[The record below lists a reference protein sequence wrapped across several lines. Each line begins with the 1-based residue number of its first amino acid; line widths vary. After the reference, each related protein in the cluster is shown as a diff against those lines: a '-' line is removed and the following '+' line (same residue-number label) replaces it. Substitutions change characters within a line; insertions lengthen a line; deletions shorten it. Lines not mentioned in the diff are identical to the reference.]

1 MTLAESIYYLL
12 RFSEMEERKI
22 YKTILVAT
30 DGSEP
35 AKHAV
40 EYAAVSAEKW
50 DAKLQILTVVPP
62 PPKVFN
68 EVTGFTPDY
77 SLDYEKA
84 MLGYHLN
91 ILDETKKWL
100 IEKHPTLNVSTQVK
114 KGYVP
119 EKILEASEAPDVD
132 LIVIGCRGLGR
143 LTGLFL
149 GSVSNYIVN
158 HCKKPI
164 LVVK

>member
-1 MTLAESIYYLL
+1 M
-12 RFSEMEERKI
+12 

-50 DAKLQILTVVPP
+50 GAKLLILTVVPP
-62 PPKVFN
+62 PAIIFT
-68 EVTGFTPDY
+68 EVSGYTHDY
-77 SLDYEKA
+77 SYDYEKA
-84 MLGYHLN
+84 LMSYHTAV
-91 ILDETKKWL
+91 LDEAKKSL
-100 IEKHPTLNVSTQVK
+100 KEKHPDLNVETQVK
-114 KGYVP
+114 KGAISN
-119 EKILEASEAPDVD
+119 KILETFDDPEID
-132 LIVIGCRGLGR
+132 LMFMGSRGLGGI
-143 LTGLFL
+143 TGWFL
-149 GSVSNYIVN
+149 GSVTNHVVN